1 MANNKSELGKFY
13 LLNFASLNFIGILEN
28 KSMGNTKLKESR
40 PIKENSPYSKFREIN
55 GDHPLKKSV
64 PEAVVEYQ
72 VRSRHGGQ
80 VAFFNFDLAREIGLI
95 PENHPNELTKEL
107 KEEILHTFSIV
118 IINEYDLMNNFN
130 FPKEEIR
137 PNTYMATRYLQLQ
150 HPCKKG
156 TTSGDG
162 RSIWNGQITK
172 GSKSWDVSS
181 CGTGATKL
189 SPACNI
195 NKKFYQTGD
204 PTVSYGCGY
213 SEKDEGLSSLFF
225 SEVLAKNGL
234 QTERVLAIIEFQ
246 KGIAINVRVH
256 DNLLRPS
263 HMFNHLKQNNLPT
276 LKRVVDYYI
285 DRQVKNKVWKNVP
298 NDSKSIYDYFLHQ
311 VTETFASMAAN
322 FDDQYIF
329 CWLDWDGDNILMDGG
344 IIDYGSVRQFGLYH
358 HEYRYDDVQRWSTSI
373 KEQKQKA
380 RYIVQTFAQIVDY
393 IKNEKKK
400 SIDDFKN
407 HHAVVNFDKRFF
419 DYKNRNILHKIGYPQ
434 KYVDFLM
441 ENCRKDIEDFR
452 NDFTYFEMAKSVK
465 GPQKVP
471 DGINWNAIFCM
482 RDILRELPQIYLSR
496 GVGGYLSEAE
506 FLDIIKSSYATKK
519 DLKRSLRR
527 DLKIRSYQK
536 NYVKLINKVAQK
548 FKLPAEKI
556 LLDVSMRSS
565 VINKYDR
572 VTGDSI
578 TNIVHKI
585 MNRRPK
591 LTAEETALILREFT
605 EYQNLNPD
613 KAPRVSNFEVEKE
626 QSRLV
631 KGMLQIV
638 REYRDGI

>member
-1 MANNKSELGKFY
+1 M
-13 LLNFASLNFIGILEN
+13 LEN
-28 KSMGNTKLKESR
+28 RLMGNTKLKESR
-40 PIKENSPYSKFREIN
+40 PSKETTKENLGYPKFKEID
-55 GDHPLKKSV
+55 GSHPLKSSV

-72 VRSRHGGQ
+72 VRTRHGGQ
-80 VAFFNFDLAREIGLI
+80 VAFFNFELARELGLI
-95 PENHPNELTKEL
+95 PEGHSHELTKEL
-107 KEEILHTFSIV
+107 KEEILQTFSIV
-118 IINEYDLMNNFN
+118 IINEYDMMNNFN
-130 FPKEEIR
+130 YPKDEIR
-137 PNTYMATRYLQLQ
+137 AKTYMATRYLQLQ

-162 RSIWNGQITK
+162 RSIWNGQINNK
-172 GSKSWDVSS
+172 GKTYDVSS

-234 QTERVLAIIEFQ
+234 ETERVLAIIEFP
-246 KGIAINVRVH
+246 KGLAINVRVH
-256 DNLLRPS
+256 ENLLRPS

-285 DRQVKNKVWKNVP
+285 ERQIKNKIWKNVP
-298 NDSKSIYDYFLHQ
+298 VDPKSHYDFFLMK
-311 VTETFASMAAN
+311 VVETFAQMSAN
-322 FDDQYIF
+322 FEDQYIF

-407 HHAVVNFDKRFF
+407 HHAMQAFDKRFF
-419 DYKNRNILHKIGYPQ
+419 DYKNYNILMKMGFNTRYTEILLEHY
-434 KYVDFLM
+434 
-441 ENCRKDIEDFR
+441 RKDIEDFR

-482 RDILRELPQIYLSR
+482 RDILRELPQVYLSR
-496 GVGGYLSEAE
+496 GINETASVEE
-506 FLDIIKSSYATKK
+506 FIDIIKSSYATKA
-519 DLKRSLRR
+519 DLKKSLRR
-527 DLKIRSYQK
+527 NLKIRSFQK
-536 NYVKLINKVAQK
+536 NYIKLINLVSKKAKESPEKV
-548 FKLPAEKI
+548 

-578 TNIVHKI
+578 STIVEKV
-585 MNRRPK
+585 MARKPK
-591 LTAEETALILREFT
+591 FSAEEISMILKEFT

-613 KAPRVSNFEVEKE
+613 KERKPSNFESEKE
-626 QSRLV
+626 QSRII

>member
-1 MANNKSELGKFY
+1 M
-13 LLNFASLNFIGILEN
+13 LEN
-28 KSMGNTKLKESR
+28 KGMGNTKLKESR
-40 PIKENSPYSKFREIN
+40 PVKENNGYAKFREIDGN
-55 GDHPLKKSV
+55 HPLKKVV

-95 PENHPNELTKEL
+95 AEDHPNELTKEL
-107 KEEILHTFSIV
+107 REEILHTFSIV
-118 IINEYDLMNNFN
+118 IINEYDMMNNFN
-130 FPKEEIR
+130 YPKDEIR

-162 RSIWNGQITK
+162 RSIWNGQILHK
-172 GSKSWDVSS
+172 GKSFDISS

-225 SEVLAKNGL
+225 SEVLARNGL
-234 QTERVLAIIEFQ
+234 ETERVLAIIEFP
-246 KGIAINVRVH
+246 KGLAINVRAH
-256 DNLLRPS
+256 ENLLRPS

-285 DRQVKNKVWKNVP
+285 DRQVKNKIWKNLP
-298 NDSKSIYDYFLHQ
+298 SDSSSLYDYFLMK
-311 VTETFASMAAN
+311 VVETFAKMSAD
-322 FDDQYIF
+322 FEDQYIF

-344 IIDYGSVRQFGLYH
+344 IIDYGSVRQFGIYH

-373 KEQKQKA
+373 KEQKLKA

-400 SIDDFKN
+400 TIEDFKN
-407 HHAVVNFDKRFF
+407 HHSLASFDKRYL
-419 DYKNRNILHKIGYPQ
+419 DYKNYNILVKMGFNA
-434 KYVDFLM
+434 KYTSFLL
-441 ENCRKDIEDFR
+441 ENCRKDVEEFK
-452 NDFTYFEMAKSVK
+452 NDFTYFEMAKSLK

-482 RDILRELPQIYLSR
+482 RDILRELPQVYLSR
-496 GVGGYLSEAE
+496 GVGSVLSETE
-506 FLDIIKSSYATKK
+506 FLDIIKSSYATKA

-527 DLKIRSYQK
+527 DLKIRSFQK
-536 NYVKLINKVAQK
+536 NYTKLLMLVSKK
-548 FKLPAEKI
+548 FKEAPEKV

-578 TNIVHKI
+578 TTIVNKV
-585 MNRRPK
+585 MNRKPK
-591 LTAEETALILREFT
+591 LCAEEIAIILKEFT
-605 EYQNLNPD
+605 SYQNLNPD
-613 KAPRVSNFEVEKE
+613 KERSPSNFEAEKE

-638 REYRDGI
+638 RELRDGI

>member
-1 MANNKSELGKFY
+1 
-13 LLNFASLNFIGILEN
+13 
-28 KSMGNTKLKESR
+28 MGNTKLKESR
-40 PIKENSPYSKFREIN
+40 PSKETSKVNSGYPKFREID
-55 GDHPLKKSV
+55 GSHPLKSTI

-80 VAFFNFDLAREIGLI
+80 VAFFNFELAKELGLI
-95 PENHPNELTKEL
+95 PENHPIELTKEL

-130 FPKEEIR
+130 FPKEDIR
-137 PNTYMATRYLQLQ
+137 PKTYMATRYLQLQ

-162 RSIWNGQITK
+162 RSIWNGQINNK
-172 GSKSWDVSS
+172 GKSYDVSS

-195 NKKFYQTGD
+195 NKKFYKTGD

-213 SEKDEGLSSLFF
+213 SEKDEGFSSLFF

-234 QTERVLAIIEFQ
+234 ETERVLAIIEFP
-246 KGIAINVRVH
+246 KGLAINVRVH
-256 DNLLRPS
+256 ENLLRPS

-276 LKRVVDYYI
+276 LKRMVDYYI
-285 DRQVKNKVWKNVP
+285 ERQIKNKAWKNVP
-298 NDSKSIYDYFLHQ
+298 SDSKSIYDFFLTR
-311 VTETFASMAAN
+311 VVETFAQMSAD
-322 FDDQYIF
+322 FEDQYIF

-407 HHAVVNFDKRFF
+407 HHSVQSFDKRFF
-419 DYKNRNILHKIGYPQ
+419 DYKNRNILMKMGFNP
-434 KYVDFLM
+434 KAVSVLL
-441 ENCRKDIEDFR
+441 ENHRKDVEEFRSDFS
-452 NDFTYFEMAKSVK
+452 YFEMAKSVK
-465 GPQKVP
+465 GPKKVP

-482 RDILRELPQIYLSR
+482 RDILRELPQVYLSR
-496 GVGGYLSEAE
+496 GIGGLVSDVE
-506 FLDIIKSSYATKK
+506 FLDIIKSSYATKA
-519 DLKRSLRR
+519 DLKKSFRR
-527 DLKIRSYQK
+527 DLKIRSFQK
-536 NYVKLINKVAQK
+536 NYMKLINLASK
-548 FKLPAEKI
+548 KLKENPAKI

-578 TNIVHKI
+578 TTIVEKV
-585 MNRRPK
+585 MSRKPK
-591 LTAEETALILREFT
+591 LAPDEISMILKEFT

-613 KAPRVSNFEVEKE
+613 KERRVSNFETEKE
-626 QSRLV
+626 QSSLV

-638 REYRDGI
+638 REFRDGI

>member
-1 MANNKSELGKFY
+1 
-13 LLNFASLNFIGILEN
+13 
-28 KSMGNTKLKESR
+28 MGNTKLKESR
-40 PIKENSPYSKFREIN
+40 PSKETSKVNSGFPKFQEIDGN
-55 GDHPLKKSV
+55 HPLKKQV

-72 VRSRHGGQ
+72 VRTRHGGN

-95 PENHPNELTKEL
+95 PENHPDELTKEL
-107 KEEILHTFSIV
+107 KEEILKTFSIV

-130 FPKEEIR
+130 FPKEDIR

-162 RSIWNGQITK
+162 RSIWNGQLSHK
-172 GSKSWDVSS
+172 GKSYDISS

-234 QTERVLAIIEFQ
+234 ETERVLAIIEFA

-256 DNLLRPS
+256 ENLLRPS

-276 LKRVVDYYI
+276 LKRMVDYYI
-285 DRQVKNKVWKNVP
+285 ERQVKNKVYKNIP
-298 NDSKSIYDYFLHQ
+298 ADPKSIYDYFLNR
-311 VTETFASMAAN
+311 VVETFAQMAAD
-322 FDDQYIF
+322 FEDQYIF

-400 SIDDFKN
+400 SIEDFKN
-407 HHAVVNFDKRFF
+407 HHAIQSFEKRFF
-419 DYKNRNILHKIGYPQ
+419 DYKNRNILMKIGFNQ
-434 KYVDFLM
+434 KVTAYLL
-441 ENCRKDIEDFR
+441 ENHRKDIEEFR

-482 RDILRELPQIYLSR
+482 RDILRELPQLYLSR
-496 GVGGYLSEAE
+496 GMNERISENE
-506 FLDIIKSSYATKK
+506 FLDIIKSSYATKT
-519 DLKRSLRR
+519 DLKRTLRR
-527 DLKIRSYQK
+527 DLKIRSFQK
-536 NYVKLINKVAQK
+536 NYVKLINLASKK
-548 FKLPAEKI
+548 FKETPEKV

-578 TNIVHKI
+578 TTIVNKV
-585 MNRRPK
+585 MNRKPK
-591 LTAEETALILREFT
+591 LSAEEISVVLKEFV

-613 KAPRVSNFEVEKE
+613 KERRASNFETEKE

>member
-1 MANNKSELGKFY
+1 
-13 LLNFASLNFIGILEN
+13 
-28 KSMGNTKLKESR
+28 MGNTKLKETR
-40 PIKENSPYSKFREIN
+40 PSKETNPYAKFKEID
-55 GDHPLKKSV
+55 GSHPLKKQV

-72 VRSRHGGQ
+72 VRTRHGGQ

-95 PENHPNELTKEL
+95 PENHPDEFTKEL
-107 KEEILHTFSIV
+107 KEEILNTFSIV
-118 IINEYDLMNNFN
+118 IINEFDQMHNFN
-130 FPKEEIR
+130 YPKEEIKA
-137 PNTYMATRYLQLQ
+137 NTYMATRYLQLQ

-162 RSIWNGQITK
+162 RSVWNGQISK
-172 GSKSWDVSS
+172 GGKTWDISS
-181 CGTGATKL
+181 CGTGATRL
-189 SPACNI
+189 SPASNI

-234 QTERVLAIIEFQ
+234 ETERVLGIIEFA
-246 KGIAINVRVH
+246 KGIAINIRVH

-263 HMFNHLKQNNLPT
+263 HMFNHLKQNNLST

-298 NDSKSIYDYFLHQ
+298 TDSKTIYDYFLNQ
-311 VTETFASMAAN
+311 VVETFAEMSAN
-322 FDDQYIF
+322 FEDQYIF

-373 KEQKQKA
+373 KEQKLKA

-393 IKNEKKK
+393 IKTEKKK
-400 SIDDFKN
+400 SIEDFKN
-407 HHAVVNFDKRFF
+407 HHSMVTFDKRFN
-419 DYKNRNILHKIGYPQ
+419 DYKNRNILMKIGFNS
-434 KYVDFLM
+434 KYADFLL
-441 ENCRKDIEDFR
+441 ENCKKDVEDFR
-452 NDFTYFEMAKSVK
+452 SDFIYFEMAKSVK
-465 GPQKVP
+465 GIQKVP
-471 DGINWNAIFCM
+471 DGINWNAIYCM
-482 RDILRELPQIYLSR
+482 RDILRELPQMLMSR
-496 GVGGYLSEAE
+496 GINSSLRSSE
-506 FLDIIKSSYATKK
+506 FIDIIKSRYATKA
-519 DLKRSLRR
+519 DLKKSIRR
-527 DLKIRSYQK
+527 EMKIRSYQK
-536 NYVKLINKVAQK
+536 NYVKLLNKVAVK
-548 FKLPAEKI
+548 FKMTPEKV

-578 TNIVHKI
+578 TSIVAKV
-585 MNRRPK
+585 MNQKPK
-591 LTAEETALILREFT
+591 LSAEDINKTLKEFVAF
-605 EYQNLNPD
+605 QNLNPD
-613 KAPRVSNFEVEKE
+613 KDRKVSNFEAEKE

>member
-1 MANNKSELGKFY
+1 
-13 LLNFASLNFIGILEN
+13 
-28 KSMGNTKLKESR
+28 MGNTKLKESR
-40 PIKENSPYSKFREIN
+40 PSKETSKANSGFPKFQEIDGN
-55 GDHPLKKSV
+55 HPLKKLV

-72 VRSRHGGQ
+72 VRTRHGGN

-95 PENHPNELTKEL
+95 PENHPDELTKEL
-107 KEEILHTFSIV
+107 KEEILKTFSIV

-130 FPKEEIR
+130 FPKEDIR

-162 RSIWNGQITK
+162 RSIWNGQLAHK
-172 GSKSWDVSS
+172 GKSYDISS

-234 QTERVLAIIEFQ
+234 ETERVLAIIEFA

-256 DNLLRPS
+256 ENLLRPS

-276 LKRVVDYYI
+276 LKRMVDYYI
-285 DRQVKNKVWKNVP
+285 DRQIKNKVYKNVP
-298 NDSKSIYDYFLHQ
+298 ADPKSIYDYFLNR
-311 VTETFASMAAN
+311 VVETFAQMSAD
-322 FDDQYIF
+322 FEDQYIF

-400 SIDDFKN
+400 SIEDFKN
-407 HHAVVNFDKRFF
+407 HHAIQSFEKRFF
-419 DYKNRNILHKIGYPQ
+419 DFKNRNILMKIGFNQ
-434 KYVDFLM
+434 KVTAYLL
-441 ENCRKDIEDFR
+441 ENHRKDIEEFR

-482 RDILRELPQIYLSR
+482 RDILRELPQLYLSR
-496 GVGGYLSEAE
+496 GLNERISENE
-506 FLDIIKSSYATKK
+506 FLDIIKSSYATKT
-519 DLKRSLRR
+519 DLKRTLRR
-527 DLKIRSYQK
+527 DLKIRSFQK
-536 NYVKLINKVAQK
+536 NYVKLINLVSKK
-548 FKLPAEKI
+548 FKDAPEKV

-578 TNIVHKI
+578 TTIVNKV
-585 MNRRPK
+585 MNRKPK
-591 LTAEETALILREFT
+591 LSAEEISVILKEFV

-613 KAPRVSNFEVEKE
+613 KERRASNFETEKE

>member
-1 MANNKSELGKFY
+1 
-13 LLNFASLNFIGILEN
+13 
-28 KSMGNTKLKESR
+28 MGNTKIKESR
-40 PIKENSPYSKFREIN
+40 PSKETLKENLLYAKFREIDGN
-55 GDHPLKKSV
+55 HPLKKQV

-72 VRSRHGGQ
+72 VRTRHGGN

-95 PENHPNELTKEL
+95 PENHPDELTKEL
-107 KEEILHTFSIV
+107 KEEILKTFSIV
-118 IINEYDLMNNFN
+118 IINEYDMMNNFN
-130 FPKEEIR
+130 FPKEDIR

-162 RSIWNGQITK
+162 RSIWNGQINHK
-172 GSKSWDVSS
+172 GKSYDVSS

-234 QTERVLAIIEFQ
+234 ETERVLAIIEFA

-276 LKRVVDYYI
+276 LKRMVDYYI
-285 DRQVKNKVWKNVP
+285 DRQVKNKVYKNAP
-298 NDSKSIYDYFLHQ
+298 ADPKSLYDYFLNR
-311 VTETFASMAAN
+311 VVETFAQMAAD
-322 FDDQYIF
+322 FEDQYIF

-393 IKNEKKK
+393 IKNEKKR

-407 HHAVVNFDKRFF
+407 HHAIQTFEKRFF
-419 DYKNRNILHKIGYPQ
+419 DYKNKNILMKIGFNA
-434 KYVDFLM
+434 KYTAYLL
-441 ENCRKDIEDFR
+441 ENHRKDIEDFR

-482 RDILRELPQIYLSR
+482 RDILRELPQLYLNR
-496 GVGGYLSEAE
+496 GLSERISENE
-506 FLDIIKSSYATKK
+506 FLDIIKSSYATKA

-527 DLKIRSYQK
+527 DLKIRSFQK
-536 NYVKLINKVAQK
+536 NYVKLINLVSKK
-548 FKLPAEKI
+548 FKEAPEKV

-578 TNIVHKI
+578 TTIVNKV
-585 MNRRPK
+585 MNRKPK
-591 LTAEETALILREFT
+591 LSAEEISVILKEFVD
-605 EYQNLNPD
+605 YQNLNPD
-613 KAPRVSNFEVEKE
+613 KERRTSNFEAEKE

>member
-1 MANNKSELGKFY
+1 
-13 LLNFASLNFIGILEN
+13 
-28 KSMGNTKLKESR
+28 MGNTKLNQNKVQEKTKTNESTQ
-40 PIKENSPYSKFREIN
+40 FRFSEVN
-55 GDHPLKKSV
+55 GDHPFKMQV

-72 VRSRHGGQ
+72 VRSRKGGE

-95 PENHPNELTKEL
+95 PENYPNELTKEL

-137 PNTYMATRYLQLQ
+137 KNTYMATRYLQLQ

-162 RSIWNGQITK
+162 RSIWNGQITNK
-172 GSKSWDVSS
+172 GKTFDISS

-213 SEKDEGLSSLFF
+213 SEKDEGLGALFF
-225 SEVLAKNGL
+225 SEILAKNGL
-234 QTERVLAIIEFQ
+234 QTERVLAIIEFS

-256 DNLLRPS
+256 ENLLRPS

-285 DRQVKNKVWKNVP
+285 ERQMKNKIWTNVP
-298 NDSKSIYDYFLHQ
+298 TDPKSKYDFFLSKIS
-311 VTETFASMAAN
+311 ETFAEMAAN
-322 FDDQYIF
+322 FEDNYIF

-380 RYIVQTFAQIVDY
+380 KYIVQTFAQIVVY
-393 IKNEKKK
+393 LKNEKKK
-400 SIDDFKN
+400 SIEDFKN
-407 HHAVVNFDKRFF
+407 HYSVIQFEKRFV
-419 DYKNRNILHKIGYPQ
+419 DYKNRNILYKMGFNS
-434 KYVDFLM
+434 KYQEFLLSSSK
-441 ENCRKDIEDFR
+441 KDVEDFK
-452 NDFTYFEMAKSVK
+452 NDFSYFEMAKSVM

-482 RDILRELPQIYLSR
+482 RDILRELPQFYLSR
-496 GVGGYLSEAE
+496 GINQKISEDE
-506 FLDIIKSSYATKK
+506 FLDIIKSTYATKK
-519 DLKRSLRR
+519 DLKRSMRR
-527 DLKIRSYQK
+527 DLKIRSFQK
-536 NYVKLINKVAQK
+536 NYVKLLTLVSRK
-548 FKLPAEKI
+548 FKIPVEKV

-565 VINKYDR
+565 IINKYDR

-585 MNRRPK
+585 MNKKPK
-591 LTAEETALILREFT
+591 LSANEISQILKEFT
-605 EYQNLNPD
+605 DYQNLNPE
-613 KAPRVSNFEVEKE
+613 KTTKVSNFEVEKDH
-626 QSRLV
+626 SRIV
-631 KGMLQIV
+631 KGILQIV

>member
-1 MANNKSELGKFY
+1 
-13 LLNFASLNFIGILEN
+13 
-28 KSMGNTKLKESR
+28 MGNTKLKESR
-40 PIKENSPYSKFREIN
+40 PLSKTESKEFLYNKFREIN
-55 GDHPLKKSV
+55 GEHPLKKAV

-72 VRSRHGGQ
+72 ARSRKGGD
-80 VAFFNFDLAREIGLI
+80 VAFFNFELAREIGLI
-95 PENHPNELTKEL
+95 AENHPREISKEL
-107 KEEILHTFSIV
+107 KDEILNAFSIV
-118 IINEYDLMNNFN
+118 IINEYDQINNLDFK
-130 FPKEEIR
+130 KEEIR
-137 PNTYMATRYLQLQ
+137 PHTYMATRYLQLQ

-162 RSIWNGQITK
+162 RSIWNGQISNK
-172 GSKSWDVSS
+172 GKTYDVSS

-213 SEKDEGLSSLFF
+213 SEKDEGLGALFF

-234 QTERVLAIIEFQ
+234 KTERVLAVIEFS
-246 KGIAINVRVH
+246 KGLAITVRVH
-256 DNLLRPS
+256 ENLLRPS

-276 LKRVVDYYI
+276 LKKIVDYYI
-285 DRQVKNKVWKNVP
+285 DRQIKNKVWNQVP
-298 NDSKSIYDYFLHQ
+298 IDSSLKYDYFLNKI
-311 VTETFASMAAN
+311 VETFSSMSAN
-322 FDDQYIF
+322 FEDQYIF

-380 RYIVQTFAQIVDY
+380 RYIVQNFAQIVDY
-393 IKNEKKK
+393 LKNDKKK
-400 SIDDFKN
+400 PIEDFKN
-407 HHAVVNFDKRFF
+407 HHSLVQFDKRYNDF
-419 DYKNRNILHKIGYPQ
+419 KNENLLYKIGLNQ
-434 KYVDFLM
+434 KYVSFLL
-441 ENCRKDIEDFR
+441 ENCRKEIVEFR
-452 NDFTYFEMAKSVK
+452 TDFTYFEMAKSVK
-465 GPQKVP
+465 GPQKVA

-482 RDILRELPQIYLSR
+482 RDILRELPQLYLSR
-496 GVGGYLSEAE
+496 GLTSDVRNEE
-506 FLDIIKSSYATKK
+506 FLDIIKSSYATPA
-519 DLKRSLRR
+519 DLKFSLRR
-527 DLKIRSYQK
+527 NLKIRSFQK
-536 NYVKLINKVAQK
+536 NYTKLLTLVSKK
-548 FKLPAEKI
+548 FKLPVEKI

-578 TNIVHKI
+578 STIVLKV
-585 MNRRPK
+585 MNQKPK
-591 LTAEETALILREFT
+591 LKAEEIAEVLSEFT
-605 EYQNLNPD
+605 SYQNLNPD
-613 KAPRVSNFEVEKE
+613 KTQGTSNFDSVKE

>member
-1 MANNKSELGKFY
+1 
-13 LLNFASLNFIGILEN
+13 
-28 KSMGNTKLKESR
+28 MGNTKLKESR
-40 PIKENSPYSKFREIN
+40 PSKETSKELSGLSKFREIDGN
-55 GDHPLKKSV
+55 HPLKKLV

-72 VRSRHGGQ
+72 VRTRHGGT
-80 VAFFNFDLAREIGLI
+80 VAFFNFDLAKEIGLL
-95 PENHPNELTKEL
+95 PENYPHELTKEL
-107 KEEILHTFSIV
+107 KEEILKTFSIV

-130 FPKEEIR
+130 FPKEDIR

-162 RSIWNGQITK
+162 RSIWNGQVSHK
-172 GSKSWDVSS
+172 GKTYDISS

-234 QTERVLAIIEFQ
+234 ETERVLAIIEFQ

-276 LKRVVDYYI
+276 LKRMVDYYI
-285 DRQVKNKVWKNVP
+285 DRQVKNKVYKNIP
-298 NDSKSIYDYFLHQ
+298 SDSKSLYDYFLGR
-311 VTETFASMAAN
+311 VVETFAQMAAD
-322 FDDQYIF
+322 FEDQYIF

-393 IKNEKKK
+393 IKNEKKR

-407 HHAVVNFDKRFF
+407 HHAVQTFDKRFF
-419 DYKNRNILHKIGYPQ
+419 DYKNRNILVKIGFNA
-434 KYVDFLM
+434 KYASYLL
-441 ENCRKDIEDFR
+441 ENHRKDIEEFR
-452 NDFTYFEMAKSVK
+452 DDFTYFEMAKSVK

-482 RDILRELPQIYLSR
+482 RDILRELPQLYLSR
-496 GVGGYLSEAE
+496 GLSERISENE
-506 FLDIIKSSYATKK
+506 FLDIIKSSYATKA

-527 DLKIRSYQK
+527 DLKIRSFQK
-536 NYVKLINKVAQK
+536 NYVKLINLVSKK
-548 FKLPAEKI
+548 FKETPEKV

-578 TNIVHKI
+578 TTIVNKV
-585 MNRRPK
+585 MNRKPK
-591 LTAEETALILREFT
+591 LTAEEIHQILKEFV

-613 KAPRVSNFEVEKE
+613 KERKTSNFETEKE

-638 REYRDGI
+638 REFRDGI

>member
-1 MANNKSELGKFY
+1 MVN
-13 LLNFASLNFIGILEN
+13 I
-28 KSMGNTKLKESR
+28 KLKDSR
-40 PIKENSPYSKFREIN
+40 QSKELSPYTKFREID
-55 GDHPLKKSV
+55 GSHPLKKSV

-72 VRSRHGGQ
+72 VRTRHGGQ

-95 PENHPNELTKEL
+95 PENHPNELTRDL
-107 KEEILHTFSIV
+107 KEEILNTFSIV
-118 IINEYDLMNNFN
+118 IINEYDQMNNFN
-130 FPKEEIR
+130 FPKDEIR

-162 RSIWNGQITK
+162 RSIWNGQVSK
-172 GSKSWDVSS
+172 GGKTWDVSS

-204 PTVSYGCGY
+204 PTISYGCGY

-234 QTERVLAIIEFQ
+234 ETERVLGIIEFS
-246 KGIAINVRVH
+246 KGLAINIRVH
-256 DNLLRPS
+256 PNLIRPS

-276 LKRVVDYYI
+276 LKRVVDYYVE
-285 DRQVKNKVWKNVP
+285 RQIKNKVWKIPGEN
-298 NDSKSIYDYFLHQ
+298 KLTYDYFLNQ
-311 VTETFASMAAN
+311 VMETFAEMSAN
-322 FDDQYIF
+322 FEDQYIF

-380 RYIVQTFAQIVDY
+380 RYIVQTFAQIIDY
-393 IKNEKKK
+393 IKTGKKK
-400 SIDDFKN
+400 SIEDFKN
-407 HHAVVNFDKRFF
+407 HHTLQSFDKRFF
-419 DYKNRNILHKIGYPQ
+419 DYKNRNILQKMGFTQ
-434 KYVDFLM
+434 KYVDFLL

-452 NDFTYFEMAKSVK
+452 SDFTYFEMAKSVK
-465 GPQKVP
+465 GPQKVA

-496 GVGGYLSEAE
+496 GINGKISEDE
-506 FLDIIKSSYATKK
+506 FLDIIKSSYATKA
-519 DLKRSLRR
+519 DLKKSLRR
-527 DLKIRSYQK
+527 NLKIRSYQK
-536 NYVKLINKVAQK
+536 NFIKLLNKISQK
-548 FKLPAEKI
+548 FKIPAEKV
-556 LLDVSMRSS
+556 LLEVSMRSS

-578 TNIVHKI
+578 TNIVSKV
-585 MNRRPK
+585 MSKRPK
-591 LTAEETALILREFT
+591 LNAEEISEILREFT
-605 EYQNLNPD
+605 AYQNLNPD
-613 KAPRVSNFEVEKE
+613 KAHRPSNFETEKE

-638 REYRDGI
+638 REFRDGI

>member
-1 MANNKSELGKFY
+1 MV
-13 LLNFASLNFIGILEN
+13 
-28 KSMGNTKLKESR
+28 NTKIKES
-40 PIKENSPYSKFREIN
+40 KQSAPYSKFKEID
-55 GDHPLKKSV
+55 GSHPLKKQV

-72 VRSRHGGQ
+72 VRSRSGGQ
-80 VAFFNFDLAREIGLI
+80 VAFFNFELAREIGLI
-95 PENHPNELTKEL
+95 PENHPDEFTKEL
-107 KEEILHTFSIV
+107 KEEILHTFSLV
-118 IINEYDLMNNFN
+118 IINEFDQMNNFN
-130 FPKEEIR
+130 FPKDEIR

-162 RSIWNGQITK
+162 RSIWNGQI
-172 GSKSWDVSS
+172 SKSGKTWDISS

-189 SPACNI
+189 SPATNI

-204 PTVSYGCGY
+204 PSVSYGCGY

-234 QTERVLAIIEFQ
+234 ETERVLGIIEFA
-246 KGIAINVRVH
+246 KGIAINIRVH

-285 DRQVKNKVWKNVP
+285 DRQIKNKVWKNAP
-298 NDSKSIYDYFLHQ
+298 TANDNQSIYDYFLNQ
-311 VTETFASMAAN
+311 VMETFAEMSAN
-322 FDDQYIF
+322 FEDQYIF

-358 HEYRYDDVQRWSTSI
+358 HEYRFDDVQRWSTSI
-373 KEQKQKA
+373 KEQKLKA
-380 RYIVQTFAQIVDY
+380 RYIVQNFAQIVDY
-393 IKNEKKK
+393 IKHEKKK
-400 SIDDFKN
+400 PIDEFKN
-407 HHAVVNFDKRFF
+407 HHSVQSFDKRFF
-419 DYKNRNILHKIGYPQ
+419 DYKNRNILTKIGFNS
-434 KYVDFLM
+434 KYTEILL
-441 ENCRKDIEDFR
+441 EGHRKEVEDFR
-452 NDFTYFEMAKSVK
+452 SDFTYFEMAKSVK

-482 RDILRELPQIYLSR
+482 RDVLRELPQIYLSR
-496 GVGGYLSEAE
+496 GMNGIVNTND
-506 FLDIIKSSYATKK
+506 FIDVIKSSYATKA

-527 DLKIRSYQK
+527 DLKIKSFQK
-536 NYVKLINKVAQK
+536 NYLKLINKVAN
-548 FKLPAEKI
+548 KLKLAPEKV

-578 TNIVHKI
+578 TNIVQKV
-585 MNRRPK
+585 MSKKPK
-591 LTAEETALILREFT
+591 LSAEEINGILKEFT
-605 EYQNLNPD
+605 DYQNLNPD
-613 KAPRVSNFEVEKE
+613 KSRRPSNFETEKE
-626 QSRLV
+626 QSKLV

-638 REYRDGI
+638 REFRDGI

>member
-1 MANNKSELGKFY
+1 MV
-13 LLNFASLNFIGILEN
+13 
-28 KSMGNTKLKESR
+28 NTKLKDSR
-40 PIKENSPYSKFREIN
+40 QSKELSPYTKFREID
-55 GDHPLKKSV
+55 GSHPLKKSV

-72 VRSRHGGQ
+72 VRTRHGGQ

-107 KEEILHTFSIV
+107 KEEILNTFSIV
-118 IINEYDLMNNFN
+118 IINEYDQMNNFN
-130 FPKEEIR
+130 FPKDEIR

-162 RSIWNGQITK
+162 RSIWNGQVSK
-172 GSKSWDVSS
+172 GGKTWDVSS

-234 QTERVLAIIEFQ
+234 ETERVLGIIEFS
-246 KGIAINVRVH
+246 KGLAINIRVH
-256 DNLLRPS
+256 PNLLRPS

-276 LKRVVDYYI
+276 LKRVVDYYVE
-285 DRQVKNKVWKNVP
+285 RQVKNKVWKIPSEN
-298 NDSKSIYDYFLHQ
+298 KSTYDYFLNQ
-311 VTETFASMAAN
+311 VMETFAEMSAN
-322 FDDQYIF
+322 FEDQYIF

-393 IKNEKKK
+393 IKTGKKK
-400 SIDDFKN
+400 SIEDFKN
-407 HHAVVNFDKRFF
+407 HHTLQSFDKRFF
-419 DYKNRNILHKIGYPQ
+419 DYKNRNILQKMGFTQ
-434 KYVDFLM
+434 KYVDFLL

-452 NDFTYFEMAKSVK
+452 ADFTYFEMAKSVK
-465 GPQKVP
+465 GPQKVA

-496 GVGGYLSEAE
+496 GISGKVSEDE
-506 FLDIIKSSYATKK
+506 FLDIIKSSYATKA
-519 DLKRSLRR
+519 DLKKSLRR
-527 DLKIRSYQK
+527 SLKIRSYQK
-536 NYVKLINKVAQK
+536 NFIKLLNKVSQK
-548 FKLPAEKI
+548 FKIPAEKV
-556 LLDVSMRSS
+556 LLEVSMRSS

-578 TNIVHKI
+578 TNIVSKV
-585 MNRRPK
+585 MSKRPK
-591 LTAEETALILREFT
+591 LNAEEISEILREFT
-605 EYQNLNPD
+605 AYQNLNPD
-613 KAPRVSNFEVEKE
+613 KTHRPSNFETEKE

-638 REYRDGI
+638 REFRDGI

>member
-1 MANNKSELGKFY
+1 
-13 LLNFASLNFIGILEN
+13 
-28 KSMGNTKLKESR
+28 MGNTKLKETKAS
-40 PIKENSPYSKFREIN
+40 KETAPYGKFKEID
-55 GDHPLKKSV
+55 GSHPLKKNI

-72 VRSRHGGQ
+72 VRTRHGGQ
-80 VAFFNFDLAREIGLI
+80 VAFFNFDLARELGLI
-95 PENHPNELTKEL
+95 PENHPDEFTKEL
-107 KEEILHTFSIV
+107 KEEILKTFSIV
-118 IINEYDLMNNFN
+118 IINEYDQMNNFN
-130 FPKEEIR
+130 YPKEEIR
-137 PNTYMATRYLQLQ
+137 PQTYMATRYLQLQ

-189 SPACNI
+189 SPASNI

-234 QTERVLAIIEFQ
+234 ETERVLAIIEFQ
-246 KGIAINVRVH
+246 KGLAINVRVH
-256 DNLLRPS
+256 ENLLRPS

-285 DRQVKNKVWKNVP
+285 DRQIKNKVWKNVP
-298 NDSKSIYDYFLHQ
+298 TDSKSIYDYFLNQ
-311 VTETFASMAAN
+311 VMETFAEMSAN
-322 FDDQYIF
+322 FEDQYIF

-407 HHAVVNFDKRFF
+407 HHSVQSFDKRFF
-419 DYKNRNILHKIGYPQ
+419 DYKNRNILTKIGFNA
-434 KYVDFLM
+434 KYADFLL
-441 ENCRKDIEDFR
+441 ENCKKEVEDFR
-452 NDFTYFEMAKSVK
+452 SDFTYFEMAKSVK

-482 RDILRELPQIYLSR
+482 RDILRELPQIFLSR
-496 GVGGYLSEAE
+496 GLDGKISEAE
-506 FLDIIKSSYATKK
+506 FLDIIKSSYATKA

-536 NYVKLINKVAQK
+536 NYLKLVNKVAAK
-548 FKLPAEKI
+548 FKVTPEKAM
-556 LLDVSMRSS
+556 LDVSMRSS

-578 TNIVHKI
+578 TTIVQKV
-585 MNRRPK
+585 MNQRPK
-591 LTAEETALILREFT
+591 LDAAQINEILKEFT
-605 EYQNLNPD
+605 SYQNLNPD
-613 KAPRVSNFEVEKE
+613 KDRKLSNFETEKD
-626 QSRLV
+626 QSKLV

-638 REYRDGI
+638 REFRDGI

>member
-1 MANNKSELGKFY
+1 
-13 LLNFASLNFIGILEN
+13 
-28 KSMGNTKLKESR
+28 MGNTKLKESR
-40 PIKENSPYSKFREIN
+40 PRSETNPYAKFKEIDGS
-55 GDHPLKKSV
+55 HPLKKNV

-72 VRSRHGGQ
+72 VRTRHGGQ

-95 PENHPNELTKEL
+95 PEDHPNELTKEL

-162 RSIWNGQITK
+162 RSIWNGQVSK
-172 GSKSWDVSS
+172 GGRTWDISS

-225 SEVLAKNGL
+225 SEVLAKNGIE
-234 QTERVLAIIEFQ
+234 TERVLGIIEFA
-246 KGIAINVRVH
+246 KGLAINIRVH

-276 LKRVVDYYI
+276 LKRMVDYYI
-285 DRQVKNKVWKNVP
+285 DRQVKNKVWKNAP
-298 NDSKSIYDYFLHQ
+298 SDPKSLYDYFLGK
-311 VTETFASMAAN
+311 VTETFAEMAAN
-322 FDDQYIF
+322 FEDQYIF

-358 HEYRYDDVQRWSTSI
+358 HEYRYDDVERWSTSI

-407 HHAVVNFDKRFF
+407 HHSVVTFDKRFF
-419 DYKNRNILHKIGYPQ
+419 DYKNRNILRKIGFTQ
-434 KYVDFLM
+434 KNIDFLL
-441 ENCRKDIEDFR
+441 ENCRKDVEDFR
-452 NDFTYFEMAKSVK
+452 EDFSYFEMAKSVK

-496 GVGGYLSEAE
+496 GLNGKVSEAE
-506 FLDIIKSSYATKK
+506 FLDIIKSSYATKA

-536 NYVKLINKVAQK
+536 NYIKLLNKVAAK
-548 FKLPAEKI
+548 FKLSPEKV

-578 TNIVHKI
+578 TTIVQKV
-585 MNRRPK
+585 MNQRPK
-591 LTAEETALILREFT
+591 LGAEEIQGILKEFT
-605 EYQNLNPD
+605 DYQNLNPD
-613 KAPRVSNFEVEKE
+613 KDRRPSNFEGEKE

-638 REYRDGI
+638 REFRDGI

>member
-1 MANNKSELGKFY
+1 MED
-13 LLNFASLNFIGILEN
+13 
-28 KSMGNTKLKESR
+28 MGNTKINHNRNVQPNEKTQFRFKEV
-40 PIKENSPYSKFREIN
+40 N
-55 GDHPLKKSV
+55 GNHPLKKRV

-72 VRSRHGGQ
+72 VRTRKGGE

-95 PENHPNELTKEL
+95 PENHPNEFTKEL
-107 KEEILHTFSIV
+107 KDEILHAFSIV

-162 RSIWNGQITK
+162 RSIWNGQITNK
-172 GSKSWDVSS
+172 GKTYDISS

-213 SEKDEGLSSLFF
+213 SEKDEGLGALFF
-225 SEVLAKNGL
+225 SEILARNGL

-246 KGIAINVRVH
+246 KGLAINVRVH
-256 DNLLRPS
+256 ENLLRPS

-276 LKRVVDYYI
+276 LKRMVDYYI
-285 DRQVKNKVWKNVP
+285 DRQVENKAWQSVP
-298 NDSKSIYDYFLHQ
+298 TDNKTKYDYFLNK
-311 VTETFASMAAN
+311 VSDTFAEMAAN
-322 FDDQYIF
+322 FEDQYIF

-358 HEYRYDDVQRWSTSI
+358 HEYRFDDVQRWSTSI

-400 SIDDFKN
+400 SIDEFKT
-407 HHAVVNFDKRFF
+407 HHSVSYFDKRFN
-419 DYKNRNILHKIGYPQ
+419 DYKCRNILYKIGFNAKAQSY
-434 KYVDFLM
+434 LL
-441 ENCRKDIEDFR
+441 ENHRKEIEDFR
-452 NDFTYFEMAKSVK
+452 SDFSYFEMAKSVL
-465 GPQKVP
+465 GPKKVP
-471 DGINWNAIFCM
+471 DGINWNAVFCM
-482 RDILRELPQIYLSR
+482 RDIMREMPQIFLSR
-496 GVGGYLSEAE
+496 GIDSQIKPEE
-506 FLDIIKSSYATKK
+506 FLDIIKSSYATKQ
-519 DLKRSLRR
+519 DLKRSMRR
-527 DLKIRSYQK
+527 DLKIKSFQKSYL
-536 NYVKLINKVAQK
+536 KLVNLSAK
-548 FKLPAEKI
+548 KLKITPEKMM
-556 LLDVSMRSS
+556 LDISMRSS

-578 TNIVHKI
+578 TNIVMKI
-585 MNRRPK
+585 MNKKPK
-591 LTAEETALILREFT
+591 LNAMEISQILKEFT
-605 EYQNLNPD
+605 DYQNLNPD
-613 KAPRVSNFEVEKE
+613 KNVRVSNFESEKDH
-626 QSRLV
+626 SRIV
-631 KGMLQIV
+631 KGILQIV
-638 REYRDGI
+638 REFRDGI

>member
-1 MANNKSELGKFY
+1 M
-13 LLNFASLNFIGILEN
+13 LEN
-28 KSMGNTKLKESR
+28 ESMGNIKLKESR
-40 PIKENSPYSKFREIN
+40 PSKETSKEIIGYPKFRDID
-55 GDHPLKKSV
+55 GSHPLKKLV

-72 VRSRHGGQ
+72 VRTRHGGQ
-80 VAFFNFDLAREIGLI
+80 IAFFNFELAREIGLI
-95 PENHPNELTKEL
+95 PENHPNEFTKEL
-107 KEEILHTFSIV
+107 KEEILQTFSIV

-130 FPKEEIR
+130 FPKDEIR

-162 RSIWNGQITK
+162 RSIWNGQVSAK
-172 GSKSWDVSS
+172 GKTYDVSS

-213 SEKDEGLSSLFF
+213 SEKDEGFSSLFF

-234 QTERVLAIIEFQ
+234 ETERVLAIIEFP
-246 KGIAINVRVH
+246 KGLAINVRVH
-256 DNLLRPS
+256 ENLLRPS

-276 LKRVVDYYI
+276 LRRMVDYYI
-285 DRQVKNKVWKNVP
+285 ERQIKNKIY
-298 NDSKSIYDYFLHQ
+298 KSPPADQKSLYDYFLMK
-311 VTETFASMAAN
+311 VVETFAQMSAN
-322 FDDQYIF
+322 FEDQYIF

-400 SIDDFKN
+400 TIEEFKN
-407 HHAVVNFDKRFF
+407 HHALTTFDKRFF
-419 DYKNRNILHKIGYPQ
+419 DYKNINILMKIGFNT
-434 KYVDFLM
+434 KYSNFLL
-441 ENCRKDIEDFR
+441 ENCRKEVEDFR

-482 RDILRELPQIYLSR
+482 RDILRELPQLYLGR
-496 GVGGYLSEAE
+496 GIAGAVSEGE
-506 FLDIIKSSYATKK
+506 FLDIIKSSYATKA

-527 DLKIRSYQK
+527 DLKIRSFQK
-536 NYVKLINKVAQK
+536 NYLKLINLVSKK
-548 FKLPAEKI
+548 FKEAPEKT

-578 TNIVHKI
+578 TTIVEKV
-585 MNRRPK
+585 MSRKPK
-591 LTAEETALILREFT
+591 LTAEEIAVILKEFT
-605 EYQNLNPD
+605 DYQNLNPD
-613 KAPRVSNFEVEKE
+613 KERRPSNFESEKE

>member
-1 MANNKSELGKFY
+1 MLNKHNY
-13 LLNFASLNFIGILEN
+13 
-28 KSMGNTKLKESR
+28 
-40 PIKENSPYSKFREIN
+40 
-55 GDHPLKKSV
+55 
-64 PEAVVEYQ
+64 
-72 VRSRHGGQ
+72 
-80 VAFFNFDLAREIGLI
+80 
-95 PENHPNELTKEL
+95 
-107 KEEILHTFSIV
+107 
-118 IINEYDLMNNFN
+118 
-130 FPKEEIR
+130 PKEDIR
-137 PNTYMATRYLQLQ
+137 SKTYMATRYLQLQ

-162 RSIWNGQITK
+162 RSIWNGQVNHK
-172 GSKSWDVSS
+172 GKSYDVSS

-234 QTERVLAIIEFQ
+234 ETERVLAIIEFP
-246 KGIAINVRVH
+246 KGLAINVRVH
-256 DNLLRPS
+256 ENLLRPS

-276 LKRVVDYYI
+276 LKKVVDYYI
-285 DRQVKNKVWKNVP
+285 ERQIKNKVWKNVP
-298 NDSKSIYDYFLHQ
+298 TDSNLQYDYFLMK
-311 VTETFASMAAN
+311 VVETFAQMSAH
-322 FDDQYIF
+322 FEDQYIF

-400 SIDDFKN
+400 TIDDYKN
-407 HHAVVNFDKRFF
+407 HHATQTFDKKFF
-419 DYKNRNILHKIGYPQ
+419 DFKNQNILMKIGFNE
-434 KYVDFLM
+434 KYAGILL
-441 ENCRKDIEDFR
+441 ENHRKEVEDFR
-452 NDFTYFEMAKSVK
+452 ADFYYFELAKSHK
-465 GPQKVP
+465 GLQKVP

-482 RDILRELPQIYLSR
+482 RDILRELPQVYLSR
-496 GVGGYLSEAE
+496 GVGTFLSEAE
-506 FLDIIKSSYATKK
+506 FIDIAKSSYATKA
-519 DLKRSLRR
+519 DLKRSIRR
-527 DLKIRSYQK
+527 NFKIKSFQK
-536 NYVKLINKVAQK
+536 NYMKLVNIVAKKVKETPEKV
-548 FKLPAEKI
+548 
-556 LLDVSMRSS
+556 LLNLSMRSS

-578 TNIVHKI
+578 STIVDKV
-585 MNRRPK
+585 MAKKPK
-591 LTAEETALILREFT
+591 LSAEEISLILKEFT
-605 EYQNLNPD
+605 DYQNLNPD
-613 KAPRVSNFEVEKE
+613 KERRPSNFETEKE
-626 QSRLV
+626 QSTLV

>member
-1 MANNKSELGKFY
+1 MV
-13 LLNFASLNFIGILEN
+13 
-28 KSMGNTKLKESR
+28 NTKLKES
-40 PIKENSPYSKFREIN
+40 KQSNPYSKFKEID
-55 GDHPLKKSV
+55 GSHPLKKQV

-72 VRSRHGGQ
+72 VRSRSGGQ
-80 VAFFNFDLAREIGLI
+80 VAFFNFELAREIGLI
-95 PENHPNELTKEL
+95 PENHPDEFTKEL

-118 IINEYDLMNNFN
+118 IINEFDQMNNFN
-130 FPKEEIR
+130 FPKDEIR

-162 RSIWNGQITK
+162 RSIWNGQISK
-172 GSKSWDVSS
+172 GSKTWDISS

-189 SPACNI
+189 SPATNI

-204 PTVSYGCGY
+204 PSISYGCGY

-234 QTERVLAIIEFQ
+234 ETERVLGIIEFA
-246 KGIAINVRVH
+246 KGIAINIRVH

-285 DRQVKNKVWKNVP
+285 DRQIKNKVWKNPPVAG
-298 NDSKSIYDYFLHQ
+298 DSRSIYDYFLGQ
-311 VTETFASMAAN
+311 VVETFSEMAAN
-322 FDDQYIF
+322 FEDQYIF

-358 HEYRYDDVQRWSTSI
+358 HEYRFDDVQRWSTSI

-380 RYIVQTFAQIVDY
+380 RYIVQNFAQIVDY

-400 SIDDFKN
+400 PIEDFKN
-407 HHAVVNFDKRFF
+407 HHSLQSFDKRFF
-419 DYKNRNILHKIGYPQ
+419 DYKNRNILTKIGFNA
-434 KYVDFLM
+434 KYTDILL
-441 ENCRKDIEDFR
+441 ENHRKDIEDFR
-452 NDFTYFEMAKSVK
+452 SDFTYFEMAKSVK

-482 RDILRELPQIYLSR
+482 RDVLRELPQIMLSR
-496 GVGGYLSEAE
+496 GVSGVINSNE
-506 FLDIIKSSYATKK
+506 FLDVIKSSYATKA

-527 DLKIRSYQK
+527 DMKIKSFQK
-536 NYVKLINKVAQK
+536 NYLKLISKVAG
-548 FKLPAEKI
+548 KLKLTPEKV

-578 TNIVHKI
+578 TNIVQKV
-585 MNRRPK
+585 MSKKPK
-591 LTAEETALILREFT
+591 LSAEEINEILKEFT
-605 EYQNLNPD
+605 DYQNLNPD
-613 KAPRVSNFEVEKE
+613 KSRRPSNFETEKE
-626 QSRLV
+626 QSKLV

-638 REYRDGI
+638 REFRDGI

>member
-1 MANNKSELGKFY
+1 
-13 LLNFASLNFIGILEN
+13 
-28 KSMGNTKLKESR
+28 MGNTKLKESR
-40 PIKENSPYSKFREIN
+40 QVKENGYAKFKDIN
-55 GDHPLKKSV
+55 GAHPLKSAV

-72 VRSRHGGQ
+72 VRTRHGGQ
-80 VAFFNFDLAREIGLI
+80 VAFFNFELAKEIGLI
-95 PENHPNELTKEL
+95 PENHPFELTKEL
-107 KEEILHTFSIV
+107 KEEILKTFSIV
-118 IINEYDLMNNFN
+118 IINEFDLMNNFN
-130 FPKEEIR
+130 FPKEDIR

-162 RSIWNGQITK
+162 RSIWNGQVSHK
-172 GSKSWDVSS
+172 GKTFDISS

-213 SEKDEGLSSLFF
+213 SEKDEGLSALFF

-234 QTERVLAIIEFQ
+234 ETERVLAIIEFQ
-246 KGIAINVRVH
+246 KGLAINVRVH
-256 DNLLRPS
+256 ENLLRPS
-263 HMFNHLKQNNLPT
+263 HLFNHLKQNNLPT
-276 LKRVVDYYI
+276 LKRMVDYYI
-285 DRQVKNKVWKNVP
+285 DRQVKNKIWKNLP
-298 NDSKSIYDYFLHQ
+298 TDSKSQYDYFLTKM
-311 VTETFASMAAN
+311 VETFSRMSAN
-322 FDDQYIF
+322 FEDQYIF

-373 KEQKQKA
+373 KEQKLKA

-400 SIDDFKN
+400 SLDDFKN
-407 HHAVVNFDKRFF
+407 HHAVVQFDKRFV
-419 DYKNRNILHKIGYPQ
+419 DYKSFNILVKMGFNP
-434 KYVDFLM
+434 KYADFLLT
-441 ENCRKDIEDFR
+441 NCRKDIEEFR
-452 NDFTYFEMAKSVK
+452 SDYTYFEMAKSVK

-482 RDILRELPQIYLSR
+482 RDILRELPQLMLSR
-496 GVGGYLSEAE
+496 GVSSRLSENE
-506 FLDIIKSSYATKK
+506 FLDIIKSSYATKA

-527 DLKIRSYQK
+527 DLKIRSFQK
-536 NYVKLINKVAQK
+536 NYLKLVNQISKK
-548 FKLPAEKI
+548 FKEAPEKV

-578 TNIVHKI
+578 TSIVEKI
-585 MNRRPK
+585 MNKKPK
-591 LTAEETALILREFT
+591 LTAEEISVILREFA

-613 KAPRVSNFEVEKE
+613 KDRRPSNFEEEKE

>member
-1 MANNKSELGKFY
+1 
-13 LLNFASLNFIGILEN
+13 
-28 KSMGNTKLKESR
+28 MGNTK
-40 PIKENSPYSKFREIN
+40 IKETKPVKETSTYSKFKEID
-55 GDHPLKKSV
+55 GSHPLKKNI

-72 VRSRHGGQ
+72 VRTRHGGQ
-80 VAFFNFDLAREIGLI
+80 VAFFNFDLAKEIGLI

-107 KEEILHTFSIV
+107 KEEILNAFSIV

-137 PNTYMATRYLQLQ
+137 QNTYMATRYLQLQ

-172 GSKSWDVSS
+172 GQKSWDISS

-204 PTVSYGCGY
+204 QTVSYGCGY
-213 SEKDEGLSSLFF
+213 SEKDEGLSALFF
-225 SEVLAKNGL
+225 SEVLHKNGL
-234 QTERVLAIIEFQ
+234 ETERVLGIIEFS
-246 KGIAINVRVH
+246 KGLAINIRVH

-276 LKRVVDYYI
+276 LKRMVDYYI
-285 DRQVKNKVWKNVP
+285 DRQVKNKLYKNIP
-298 NDSKSIYDYFLHQ
+298 TEQKSIYDYFLNQ
-311 VTETFASMAAN
+311 IVETFSEMAAN
-322 FDDQYIF
+322 FEDQYIF

-373 KEQKQKA
+373 KEQKLKA
-380 RYIVQTFAQIVDY
+380 RYIVQTFAQIIDY
-393 IKNEKKK
+393 LKNEKKK
-400 SIDDFKN
+400 PIEEYKN
-407 HHAVVNFDKRFF
+407 HHACLNFDKRFF
-419 DYKNRNILHKIGYPQ
+419 DYKNRNILNKMGINSQYVSFLLDNHKKEVQ
-434 KYVDFLM
+434 AF
-441 ENCRKDIEDFR
+441 REDFS
-452 NDFTYFEMAKSVK
+452 YFEMAKSSK
-465 GPQKVP
+465 GPQKVA
-471 DGINWNAIFCM
+471 DGMNWNAIFCM

-496 GVGGYLSEAE
+496 GLDQRVKENE

-519 DLKRSLRR
+519 DLARSIRR
-527 DLKIRSYQK
+527 DLKIKSFQN
-536 NYVKLINKVAQK
+536 NYIQLVNLISKKYKQSADKVM
-548 FKLPAEKI
+548 
-556 LLDVSMRSS
+556 LDISMRSS

-578 TNIVHKI
+578 TTIVGKV
-585 MNRRPK
+585 MSRKPK
-591 LTAEETALILREFT
+591 LNAEEIYGVLHEFT
-605 EYQNLNPD
+605 DYQNLNPD
-613 KAPRVSNFEVEKE
+613 KTPRPSNFEREKE
-626 QSRLV
+626 QSRIV

-638 REYRDGI
+638 REFRDGI

>member
-1 MANNKSELGKFY
+1 
-13 LLNFASLNFIGILEN
+13 
-28 KSMGNTKLKESR
+28 MGNTKLKESR
-40 PIKENSPYSKFREIN
+40 PSKEVSKEKSAYPKFREID
-55 GDHPLKKSV
+55 GRHPLKTAV

-72 VRSRHGGQ
+72 VRTRHGGQ
-80 VAFFNFDLAREIGLI
+80 VAFFNFDLALELGLI
-95 PENHPNELTKEL
+95 PENHPRELTKEL
-107 KEEILHTFSIV
+107 KEEILRTFSIV

-130 FPKEEIR
+130 FPKDEIR
-137 PNTYMATRYLQLQ
+137 PETYMATRYLQLQ

-162 RSIWNGQITK
+162 RSIWNGQITDK
-172 GSKSWDVSS
+172 GKTYDVSS

-234 QTERVLAIIEFQ
+234 ETERVLAIIEFP
-246 KGIAINVRVH
+246 KGLAINVRVH
-256 DNLLRPS
+256 ENLLRPS

-285 DRQVKNKVWKNVP
+285 ERQVKNKIWKNVP
-298 NDSKSIYDYFLHQ
+298 SDPKSQYDFFLMK
-311 VTETFASMAAN
+311 VVETFARMSAN
-322 FDDQYIF
+322 FEDQYIF

-407 HHAVVNFDKRFF
+407 HHAMQTFDKRFF
-419 DYKNRNILHKIGYPQ
+419 DYKNYNILIKMGFSE
-434 KYVDFLM
+434 KYTELLL
-441 ENCRKDIEDFR
+441 ENHRKEVEDFR
-452 NDFTYFEMAKSVK
+452 NDFTYFEMAKSIK

-482 RDILRELPQIYLSR
+482 RDVLRELPQVYLSR
-496 GVGGYLSEAE
+496 GMSEGVSEEE
-506 FLDIIKSSYATKK
+506 FIDIIKSSYATKA
-519 DLKRSLRR
+519 DLKRSFRR
-527 DLKIRSYQK
+527 NLKIKSFQK
-536 NYVKLINKVAQK
+536 NYIRLINLVSKKLKETPEKV
-548 FKLPAEKI
+548 

-578 TNIVHKI
+578 STIVEK
-585 MNRRPK
+585 MMAKKPK
-591 LTAEETALILREFT
+591 LSAEEISLILKEFT

-613 KAPRVSNFEVEKE
+613 KARRPSNFESENE
-626 QSRLV
+626 QSRII

>member
-1 MANNKSELGKFY
+1 
-13 LLNFASLNFIGILEN
+13 
-28 KSMGNTKLKESR
+28 MGNTKLKESR
-40 PIKENSPYSKFREIN
+40 PVKETIKENGYAKFKDIN
-55 GDHPLKKSV
+55 GSHPLKSNV

-72 VRSRHGGQ
+72 VRTRHGGQ
-80 VAFFNFDLAREIGLI
+80 VAFFNFELAREIGLI
-95 PENHPNELTKEL
+95 PENHPHELTKEL
-107 KEEILHTFSIV
+107 KEEILKTFSIV

-130 FPKEEIR
+130 YPKDEIR

-162 RSIWNGQITK
+162 RSIWNGQVNHK
-172 GSKSWDVSS
+172 GKSFDISS

-213 SEKDEGLSSLFF
+213 SEKDEGLSALFF

-234 QTERVLAIIEFQ
+234 ETERVLAIIEFQ
-246 KGIAINVRVH
+246 KGLAINVRVH
-256 DNLLRPS
+256 ENLLRPS

-276 LKRVVDYYI
+276 LKRMVDYYI
-285 DRQVKNKVWKNVP
+285 ERQVKNKAWKNLP
-298 NDSKSIYDYFLHQ
+298 QDPKSQYDYFLNKM
-311 VTETFASMAAN
+311 VETFSRMSAD
-322 FDDQYIF
+322 FEDQYIF

-380 RYIVQTFAQIVDY
+380 RYIVQTFAQIIDY
-393 IKNEKKK
+393 IKNEKKR

-407 HHAVVNFDKRFF
+407 HHSVVNFDKRFF
-419 DYKNRNILHKIGYPQ
+419 DYKNINILSKMGLNSRYAD
-434 KYVDFLM
+434 YLL

-452 NDFTYFEMAKSVK
+452 EDFTYFEMAKSVK

-471 DGINWNAIFCM
+471 DGINWNAIYCM
-482 RDILRELPQIYLSR
+482 RDILRELPQFLLSR
-496 GVGGYLSEAE
+496 GMDNRLSETE
-506 FLDIIKSSYATKK
+506 FLDIVKSSYATKA
-519 DLKRSLRR
+519 DLKRSLRK
-527 DLKIRSYQK
+527 DLKIRSFQK
-536 NYVKLINKVAQK
+536 NYLKLITLVAKK
-548 FKLPAEKI
+548 FKETPEKVI
-556 LLDVSMRSS
+556 LDVSMRSS

-578 TNIVHKI
+578 TSIVEKI
-585 MNRRPK
+585 MNKKPK
-591 LTAEETALILREFT
+591 LKADEISVILKEFT
-605 EYQNLNPD
+605 DYQNLNPD
-613 KAPRVSNFEVEKE
+613 KDRRPSNFEAEKE

-638 REYRDGI
+638 REFRDGI

>member
-1 MANNKSELGKFY
+1 
-13 LLNFASLNFIGILEN
+13 
-28 KSMGNTKLKESR
+28 MGNTKLKESR
-40 PIKENSPYSKFREIN
+40 PSKETNKENFGYAKFREID
-55 GDHPLKKSV
+55 GSHPFKTQV

-72 VRSRHGGQ
+72 VRTRHGGQ
-80 VAFFNFDLAREIGLI
+80 VAFFNFEMAIELGLI
-95 PENHPNELTKEL
+95 PENHPHELTPEL
-107 KEEILHTFSIV
+107 KEEILHAFSIV
-118 IINEYDLMNNFN
+118 IINEYDMMNNFN
-130 FPKEEIR
+130 YPKEEIR
-137 PNTYMATRYLQLQ
+137 KNTYMATRYLQLQ

-162 RSIWNGQITK
+162 RSIWNGQITNK
-172 GSKSWDVSS
+172 GKSYDVSS

-234 QTERVLAIIEFQ
+234 QTERVLAIIEFP
-246 KGIAINVRVH
+246 KGLAINVRVH
-256 DNLLRPS
+256 ENLLRPS

-285 DRQVKNKVWKNVP
+285 ERQIKNKIWKNVP
-298 NDSKSIYDYFLHQ
+298 TDPKSQYDFFLMK
-311 VTETFASMAAN
+311 VVETFAQMSAN
-322 FDDQYIF
+322 FEDQYIF

-400 SIDDFKN
+400 SIEDFKN
-407 HHAVVNFDKRFF
+407 HHSMTTFDKRFF
-419 DYKNRNILHKIGYPQ
+419 DFKNFNILMKMGFSAKAIEVLLDQ
-434 KYVDFLM
+434 
-441 ENCRKDIEDFR
+441 CRKEVEDFR

-482 RDILRELPQIYLSR
+482 RDILRELPQVYLSR
-496 GVGGYLSEAE
+496 GIGTSLKETE
-506 FLDIIKSSYATKK
+506 FIDIIKSSYATKA

-527 DLKIRSYQK
+527 DLKIRNFQKSYT
-536 NYVKLINKVAQK
+536 KLINLAAKKLKETPEKV
-548 FKLPAEKI
+548 

-578 TNIVHKI
+578 STIVEKV
-585 MNRRPK
+585 MSRKPK
-591 LTAEETALILREFT
+591 LSAEEISIILKEFT

-613 KAPRVSNFEVEKE
+613 KARRPSNFEAEKE

>member
-1 MANNKSELGKFY
+1 
-13 LLNFASLNFIGILEN
+13 
-28 KSMGNTKLKESR
+28 MGNTKIKEIKPSKES
-40 PIKENSPYSKFREIN
+40 NSYSKFKEID
-55 GDHPLKKSV
+55 GSHPLKKNV

-72 VRSRHGGQ
+72 VRTRHGGQ
-80 VAFFNFDLAREIGLI
+80 VAFFNFELAREIGLI
-95 PENHPNELTKEL
+95 PENHPDEFTKEL
-107 KEEILHTFSIV
+107 KEEILNTFSIV
-118 IINEYDLMNNFN
+118 IINEYDMMNNFN
-130 FPKEEIR
+130 YPKDEIK

-150 HPCKKG
+150 HPYKKG

-162 RSIWNGQITK
+162 RSIWNGQISK
-172 GSKSWDVSS
+172 GSKTWDVSS

-195 NKKFYQTGD
+195 NKKFYKTGD
-204 PTVSYGCGY
+204 PSVSYGCGY

-234 QTERVLAIIEFQ
+234 VTERVLGIIEFS
-246 KGIAINVRVH
+246 KGLSINIRVH
-256 DNLLRPS
+256 ENLLRPS

-285 DRQVKNKVWKNVP
+285 DRQIKNKVWKNAP
-298 NDSKSIYDYFLHQ
+298 TESKLLYDFFLNQ
-311 VTETFASMAAN
+311 VVETFAEMSAN
-322 FDDQYIF
+322 FEDQYIF

-400 SIDDFKN
+400 SIEDFKN
-407 HHAVVNFDKRFF
+407 HHSMMSFDKRFN
-419 DYKNRNILHKIGYPQ
+419 DYKNRNILTKIGFTP
-434 KYVDFLM
+434 KYSDFLL
-441 ENCRKDIEDFR
+441 ENNRKEVEEFK
-452 NDFTYFEMAKSVK
+452 NDFTYFEMAKSAK
-465 GPQKVP
+465 GIQKVP
-471 DGINWNAIFCM
+471 DGINWNAIYCM
-482 RDILRELPQIYLSR
+482 RDILRELPQMLMSR
-496 GVGGYLSEAE
+496 GINQHLNSSE
-506 FLDIIKSSYATKK
+506 FVDIIKSSYATKV
-519 DLKRSLRR
+519 DLKKSIRR
-527 DLKIRSYQK
+527 DMKIVSFQK
-536 NYVKLINKVAQK
+536 NYIKLLNKVATK
-548 FKLPAEKI
+548 FKIAPEKI

-578 TNIVHKI
+578 TTIVRKI
-585 MNRRPK
+585 MNQRPK
-591 LTAEETALILREFT
+591 LSAEDINTTLKEFT
-605 EYQNLNPD
+605 AYQNLNPD
-613 KAPRVSNFEVEKE
+613 KDKKPSNFEVEKV

>member
-1 MANNKSELGKFY
+1 
-13 LLNFASLNFIGILEN
+13 
-28 KSMGNTKLKESR
+28 MGNTKLKESR
-40 PIKENSPYSKFREIN
+40 PSKETLTYTKFKEIDGN
-55 GDHPLKKSV
+55 HPLKKMV

-72 VRSRHGGQ
+72 VRTRHGGQ
-80 VAFFNFDLAREIGLI
+80 VAFFNFDLAREVGLI
-95 PENHPNELTKEL
+95 PENHPNELTPEL
-107 KEEILHTFSIV
+107 KNEILNTFSIV
-118 IINEYDLMNNFN
+118 IINEYDIENNFN

-162 RSIWNGQITK
+162 RSIWNGQIKKGTK
-172 GSKSWDVSS
+172 TWDVSS
-181 CGTGATKL
+181 CGTGATRL
-189 SPACNI
+189 SPASNI

-234 QTERVLAIIEFQ
+234 ETERVLAIIEFQ
-246 KGIAINVRVH
+246 KGLAINVRVH
-256 DNLLRPS
+256 ENLLRPS

-285 DRQVKNKVWKNVP
+285 DRQVKNKVYVNPPKE
-298 NDSKSIYDYFLHQ
+298 SKSLYDFFLGQ
-311 VTETFASMAAN
+311 VVETFAEMAAN
-322 FDDQYIF
+322 FEDQYIF

-400 SIDDFKN
+400 SIEDFKN
-407 HHAVVNFDKRFF
+407 HHSVQSFDKRFF
-419 DYKNRNILHKIGYPQ
+419 DYKNRNILMKIGFNQ
-434 KYVDFLM
+434 KYTDFLL
-441 ENCRKDIEDFR
+441 ENCRKDIEEFR
-452 NDFTYFEMAKSVK
+452 DDFTYFEMAKSVK

-482 RDILRELPQIYLSR
+482 RDILRELPQVMLSR
-496 GVGGYLSEAE
+496 GVDSLLKEEE
-506 FLDIIKSSYATKK
+506 FLDIIKSSYATKA

-527 DLKIRSYQK
+527 DMKIRSFQK
-536 NYVKLINKVAQK
+536 NYLKLLSKVAAK
-548 FKLPAEKI
+548 TKLPVEKV

-578 TNIVHKI
+578 TTIVQKV
-585 MNRRPK
+585 MNKRPK
-591 LTAEETALILREFT
+591 LTAEEISEILREFT
-605 EYQNLNPD
+605 DYQNLNPD
-613 KAPRVSNFEVEKE
+613 KAARPSNFETEKE

-638 REYRDGI
+638 REFRDGI

>member
-1 MANNKSELGKFY
+1 
-13 LLNFASLNFIGILEN
+13 
-28 KSMGNTKLKESR
+28 MGNTKIKEIKPSKES
-40 PIKENSPYSKFREIN
+40 NSYSKFKEID
-55 GDHPLKKSV
+55 GSHPLKKNV

-72 VRSRHGGQ
+72 VRTRHGGQ
-80 VAFFNFDLAREIGLI
+80 VAFFNFELAREIGLI
-95 PENHPNELTKEL
+95 PENHPDEFTKEL
-107 KEEILHTFSIV
+107 KEEILNTFSIV
-118 IINEYDLMNNFN
+118 IINEYDMMNNFN
-130 FPKEEIR
+130 YPKDEIK

-162 RSIWNGQITK
+162 RSIWNGQISK
-172 GSKSWDVSS
+172 GSKTWDVSS

-195 NKKFYQTGD
+195 NKKFYKTGD
-204 PTVSYGCGY
+204 PSVSYGCGY

-234 QTERVLAIIEFQ
+234 VTERVLGIIEFS
-246 KGIAINVRVH
+246 KGLSINIRVH
-256 DNLLRPS
+256 ENLLRPS

-285 DRQVKNKVWKNVP
+285 DRQIKNKVWKNAP
-298 NDSKSIYDYFLHQ
+298 TESKLLYDFFLNQ
-311 VTETFASMAAN
+311 VVETFAEMSAN
-322 FDDQYIF
+322 FEDQYIF

-400 SIDDFKN
+400 SIEDFKN
-407 HHAVVNFDKRFF
+407 HHSMMSFDKRFN
-419 DYKNRNILHKIGYPQ
+419 DYKNRNILTKIGFTP
-434 KYVDFLM
+434 KYSDFLL
-441 ENCRKDIEDFR
+441 ENNRKEVEEFK
-452 NDFTYFEMAKSVK
+452 NDFTYFEMAKSAK
-465 GPQKVP
+465 GIQKVP
-471 DGINWNAIFCM
+471 DGINWNAIYCM
-482 RDILRELPQIYLSR
+482 RDILRELPQMLMSR
-496 GVGGYLSEAE
+496 GIDQHLNSSE
-506 FLDIIKSSYATKK
+506 FVDIIKSSYATKV
-519 DLKRSLRR
+519 DLKKSIRR
-527 DLKIRSYQK
+527 DMKIVSFQK
-536 NYVKLINKVAQK
+536 NYIKLLNKVATK
-548 FKLPAEKI
+548 FKIAPEKI

-578 TNIVHKI
+578 TTIVRKI
-585 MNRRPK
+585 MNQRPK
-591 LTAEETALILREFT
+591 LSAEDINTTLKEFT
-605 EYQNLNPD
+605 AYQNLNPD
-613 KAPRVSNFEVEKE
+613 KDKKPSNFEVEKV

>member
-1 MANNKSELGKFY
+1 MV
-13 LLNFASLNFIGILEN
+13 
-28 KSMGNTKLKESR
+28 NTKLKESR
-40 PIKENSPYSKFREIN
+40 QSKEIN
-55 GDHPLKKSV
+55 QYAKFKEIDGTHPLKKNV

-72 VRSRHGGQ
+72 VRTRHGGQ
-80 VAFFNFDLAREIGLI
+80 VAFFNFDLAREIGLL
-95 PENHPNELTKEL
+95 PEGHPNELTKEL
-107 KEEILHTFSIV
+107 KEEILNTFSIV
-118 IINEYDLMNNFN
+118 IINEYDQMNNFN

-162 RSIWNGQITK
+162 RSIWNGQISK
-172 GSKSWDVSS
+172 GGRTWDVSS

-234 QTERVLAIIEFQ
+234 ETERVLCIIEFP
-246 KGIAINVRVH
+246 KGLAINVRVH
-256 DNLLRPS
+256 SNLLRPS

-285 DRQVKNKVWKNVP
+285 ERQVKNKEWSSVP
-298 NDSKSIYDYFLHQ
+298 TDPKSIYDFFLNQ
-311 VTETFASMAAN
+311 VVETFAEMAAN
-322 FDDQYIF
+322 FEDQYIF

-400 SIDDFKN
+400 SIEDFKN
-407 HHAVVNFDKRFF
+407 HHSVASFDKRFF
-419 DYKNRNILHKIGYPQ
+419 DYKNRNILLKMGFTQ
-434 KYVDFLM
+434 KYADYLL
-441 ENCRKDIEDFR
+441 ESCRKEVEDFR
-452 NDFTYFEMAKSVK
+452 SDFTYFEMAKSVK
-465 GPQKVP
+465 GPQKVA

-496 GVGGYLSEAE
+496 GINGKVSEDE
-506 FLDIIKSSYATKK
+506 FLDIIKSSYATKA
-519 DLKRSLRR
+519 DLKKSLRR
-527 DLKIRSYQK
+527 NLKIRSYQK
-536 NYVKLINKVAQK
+536 SYVKLLNKVSQK
-548 FKLPAEKI
+548 FKLPVEKV

-578 TNIVHKI
+578 TNIVLKV
-585 MNRRPK
+585 MNQRPK
-591 LTAEETALILREFT
+591 LSAEEIGEILREFT
-605 EYQNLNPD
+605 DYQNLNPD
-613 KAPRVSNFEVEKE
+613 KSRRPTNNFETEKE

-638 REYRDGI
+638 REFRDGI